1 MNLELDGVSKM
12 GVAVAIKNAARWAA
26 LGLTLAIF
34 SPLASAQQPSP
45 GATASAKELITIT
58 GTTALFSPL
67 IAGVVEQA
75 KILYLQ
81 QNPALSKDLN
91 EIATQMRTDL
101 QPRFS
106 ELTEEVARLYAA
118 NFTEQ
123 ELKDILAFYK
133 TTAGKKLLA
142 EQPKII
148 DSSMKFAQDWANNLS
163 DQVIAKMRDE
173 LKKRGH
179 AL

>member
-1 MNLELDGVSKM
+1 M
-12 GVAVAIKNAARWAA
+12 
-26 LGLTLAIF
+26 
-34 SPLASAQQPSP
+34 
-45 GATASAKELITIT
+45 ASAKELITIT
-58 GTTALFSPL
+58 GTTTLFSPL

-75 KILYLQ
+75 KVLYLQ
-81 QNPALSKDLN
+81 QNPALAKDLN
-91 EIATQMRTDL
+91 EIATQIRTDL

-142 EQPKII
+142 EQPKIV
-148 DSSMKFAQDWANNLS
+148 DTSMKFAQDWATKLS

>member
-1 MNLELDGVSKM
+1 MS
-12 GVAVAIKNAARWAA
+12 VAVAINNAARWTV

-34 SPLASAQQPSP
+34 SPLASAQQPAP
-45 GATASAKELITIT
+45 AAMASAKELITIT
-58 GTTALFSPL
+58 GTTTLFSPL

-75 KILYLQ
+75 KVLYLQ
-81 QNPALSKDLN
+81 QNPALAKDLN
-91 EIATQMRTDL
+91 EIATQIRADL

-133 TTAGKKLLA
+133 TTAGKKLLT
-142 EQPKII
+142 EQPKIV
-148 DSSMKFAQDWANNLS
+148 DNSMKFAQDWANKLS
-163 DQVIAKMRDE
+163 DLVIAKMRDE

>member
-1 MNLELDGVSKM
+1 MS
-12 GVAVAIKNAARWAA
+12 VAVAIKNTARWAA

-34 SPLASAQQPSP
+34 SPLASAQQPP
-45 GATASAKELITIT
+45 PAAMASAKELTSIT
-58 GTTALFSPL
+58 GATTLFSPL

-75 KILYLQ
+75 KVLYLQ

-91 EIATQMRTDL
+91 EIATQMSADL

-133 TTAGKKLLA
+133 TTAGKKVLA
-142 EQPKII
+142 EQPKIVN
-148 DSSMKFAQDWANNLS
+148 SSMKFAQEWANKLS